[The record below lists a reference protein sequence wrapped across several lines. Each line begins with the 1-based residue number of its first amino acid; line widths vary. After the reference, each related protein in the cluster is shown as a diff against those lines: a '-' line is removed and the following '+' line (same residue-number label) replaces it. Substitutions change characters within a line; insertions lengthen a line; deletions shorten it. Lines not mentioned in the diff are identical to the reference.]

1 MNIVVV
7 GGGTAGWLAALIISK
22 VKPQD
27 HTVTVI
33 ESSKINIIGAGE
45 GSTGTMTNIIQN
57 LSANYGCDEVD
68 FINSCDVTPKLGI
81 DFKDWTGDGSSYISP
96 NDGSWTGSE
105 NLDYIFAHTLT
116 NVAKDKRHMSSLYG
130 MIIEHNKYTL
140 NLKNG
145 PAAYH
150 FDAHKVGK
158 YFKKVCGNF
167 VKHIDGEVEDVV
179 LDEQGF
185 ISSLKLSD
193 NREVTGDFFIDATGL
208 SRILMTKLG
217 ATWYS
222 YKDNLPVNRAMP
234 FLMPYLDD
242 EVIRPV
248 TVAWA
253 QKNGWMWDI
262 PVLHRRGCG
271 YVYASDFVSD
281 DQAHAELE
289 QTIGRKVDPIRV
301 IKFEAGRLDKLWV
314 KNCMGV
320 GLAAAFAEPL
330 EATSIHTT
338 IVQLENFVF
347 HCLHPSKSVTCEP
360 RMISMYNDRFTFM
373 YDLIKEF
380 LVVHYQGGRTD
391 SEFWKYITAGNTLTD
406 HARSMIEVA
415 KYRMPNNSLFPG
427 ISGAS
432 GWSLWAY
439 IMAGTN
445 NLSPEIA
452 RKELELHRIT
462 EYAALEYERLVAQYE
477 GNVLS
482 LPDNTA
488 EIRKRQRVSTI

>member
-1 MNIVVV
+1 MKIVIV
-7 GGGTAGWLAALIISK
+7 GGGTAGWLAALIVSK

-27 HTVTVI
+27 HSVTVI

-57 LSANYGCDEVD
+57 LSANYGCNEREFVEM
-68 FINSCDVTPKLGI
+68 CDVTPKLGI

-96 NDGSWTGSE
+96 NDGSATGSDP
-105 NLDYIFAHTLT
+105 LDFMFAHTLA
-116 NVAKDKRHMSSLYG
+116 NLPADKRHLNSAYG
-130 MIIEHNKYTL
+130 FIIEHNKYTL
-140 NLKNG
+140 NLHNG

-158 YFKKVCGNF
+158 YFKKVCGDK
-167 VKHIDGEVEDVV
+167 VKNIDSEVEDII
-179 LDEQGF
+179 LDENGF
-185 ISSLKLSD
+185 ISTLKLS
-193 NREVTGDFFIDATGL
+193 NGQTVEGDFFIDATGL
-208 SRILMTKLG
+208 SRMLMTKMG
-217 ATWYS
+217 AKWDS

-234 FLMPYLDD
+234 FLMPYEDD

-248 TVAWA
+248 TTAWA

-271 YVYASDFVSD
+271 YVYAGDFVSD

-289 QTIGRKVDPIRV
+289 MTIGKKVDPLRV
-301 IKFEAGRLDKLWV
+301 IKFEAGRLDKLWI

-330 EATSIHTT
+330 EATSIHTS

-347 HCLHPSKSVTCEP
+347 LYLNPSKSLTCDP
-360 RMISMYNDRFTFM
+360 QNIKNYNDRFTFM
-373 YDLIKEF
+373 YDLIKDF
-380 LVVHYQGGRTD
+380 LVAHYQGGRTD
-391 SEFWKYITAGNTLTD
+391 SEFWRYITDGNTLTS
-406 HARSMIEVA
+406 HARGIIDIC
-415 KYRMPNNSLFPG
+415 KIRMPNVSLFPG

-432 GWSLWAY
+432 GWPLWSY

-445 NLSPEIA
+445 NLTPEIA
-452 RKELELHRIT
+452 KKELALHRID
-462 EYAALEYERLVAQYE
+462 EFAASAYERFAFEQMAQI
-477 GNVLS
+477 NN

-488 EIRKRQRVSTI
+488 EIRKRQRASL

>member
-27 HTVTVI
+27 HNITVI

-57 LSANYGCDEVD
+57 LSANYGCDEQD

-81 DFKDWTGDGSSYISP
+81 DFKDWTGDGTSYISP
-96 NDGSWTGSE
+96 NDGPVTANSP
-105 NLDYIFAHTLT
+105 LDYIFAHTLA
-116 NVAKDKRHMSSLYG
+116 NLPRGNQHLNSEYG
-130 MIIEHNKYTL
+130 FIIERNKYTL

-150 FDAHKVGK
+150 FDAHKVGQ
-158 YFKKVCGNF
+158 YFKRVCGEK
-167 VKHIDGEVEDVV
+167 VKHIDGEVTDIL

-185 ISSLKLSD
+185 ISSLTLADGLSV
-193 NREVTGDFFIDATGL
+193 RGDFFIDATGL
-208 SRILMTKLG
+208 SRILMTKMG
-217 ATWYS
+217 AKWDS

-234 FLMPYLDD
+234 FLTPYADD
-242 EVIRPV
+242 EIIRPV
-248 TVAWA
+248 TTAWA
-253 QKNGWMWDI
+253 QKSGWMWDI
-262 PVLHRRGCG
+262 PTLHRRGCG
-271 YVYASDFVSD
+271 YVYAGDFVSD

-289 QTIGRKVDPIRV
+289 QTIGRRVDPLRV
-301 IKFEAGRLDKLWV
+301 IKFEAGRLNKLWV
-314 KNCMGV
+314 NNCLGV

-347 HCLHPSKSVTCEP
+347 LCLQAGKAATCQP
-360 RMISMYNDRFTFM
+360 RTINMYNDRFTFM
-373 YDLIKEF
+373 YDLIKDF
-380 LVVHYQGGRTD
+380 LVAHYQGGRTD
-391 SEFWKYITAGNTLTD
+391 SEFWRYITAGHTLTD
-406 HARSMIEVA
+406 HARDIIGVC
-415 KYRMPNNSLFPG
+415 KHRLPTGHLFPG

-432 GWSLWAY
+432 GWPLWSY

-445 NLSPEIA
+445 NLTPA
-452 RKELELHRIT
+452 VAKKELALHRIT
-462 EYAALEYERLVAQYE
+462 DYAAVEYERIQFEMNARLDM
-477 GNVLS
+477 

-488 EIRKRQRVSTI
+488 EIRKRQRAAV